1 MINTLEK
8 RQEVYIQAINKW
20 GAKAQLE
27 MALEES
33 IELALA
39 IRKELRKNDE
49 KSLNDL
55 AGEVADVKIMIEQIE
70 LMMLNSD
77 FSKQVDQIMDFKIY
91 RLRERLRANSFEA
104 VKGETK

>member
-1 MINTLEK
+1 VQK
-8 RQEVYIQAINKW
+8 
-20 GAKAQLE
+20 
-27 MALEES
+27 S